1 MSREARAG
9 KPLTRAPH
17 GETRAPGA
25 DAGLIETTST
35 RPFLKWAGGK
45 RRLLPELV
53 RHLPSS
59 YGTYYEPFL
68 GGGALFFHLRP
79 RRAVLGDANAR
90 LVRAYTGVRDSVDE
104 VVRILRSYPP
114 TRDTFEALRARDID
128 QSSDAEVAA
137 WFVFLNR
144 LGYNGLYRVNRAGR
158 FNVPFGDYANPRVC
172 DEATLR
178 ACSAALAGA
187 ELVVSDFA
195 EVAAEARRGDLAY
208 FDPPYVPLSA
218 TASFTSYTSKG
229 FSPADQERLRD
240 QARALA
246 ARGVTALISN
256 SSAPAVH
263 ELYAS
268 DDFAL
273 SPVQAARRRSR
284 RRHRARHRGAPQA
297 CQLEGVED
305 GQGTESDQGAES
317 GQDNAGAQSN
327 QSSQGSQSGPGTEG
341 DQGAESGQGTE
352 SDQGCPQGASAPG
365 ALRPKRAWGRPGEPE
380 RPLLGFWRP
389 LAQS

>member
-273 SPVQAARRRSR
+273 SPVQAARAINCKPGGRGAVIELVIVAHPKPASSKGSKMAKAPKATKAPKAAKTTQAPRATKAAKVPKAAQAPKVTKAPKAAKAPKATKVAPKAR
-284 RRHRARHRGAPQA
+284 APRAR
-297 CQLEGVED
+297 
-305 GQGTESDQGAES
+305 
-317 GQDNAGAQSN
+317 
-327 QSSQGSQSGPGTEG
+327 
-341 DQGAESGQGTE
+341 
-352 SDQGCPQGASAPG
+352 
-365 ALRPKRAWGRPGEPE
+365 
-380 RPLLGFWRP
+380 
-389 LAQS
+389 